1 MGLHTTPLT
10 WRTPLQGFNR
20 WLARSAPALW
30 RLIGTDRSGYR
41 SDYRSDASQAMAPG
55 HAGAHHPVSALHV
68 PRTCRVR
75 QVHYT
80 DTASGR
86 CTQTRLV
93 ISGRISDVC
102 AELDRLA
109 AREHASLK
117 A

>member
-1 MGLHTTPLT
+1 MGLHITPLT
-10 WRTPLQGFNR
+10 WRAPLQGFNR

-30 RLIGTDRSGYR
+30 HLIGTDRSAYP
-41 SDYRSDASQAMAPG
+41 SDTRQPLTAGQASP
-55 HAGAHHPVSALHV
+55 HHPVSALHA

-109 AREHASLK
+109 AREHAGLK